1 MEKSLGGNKMKMNE
15 KEIKELRE
23 FTREM
28 IVGKRNSN
36 MSFEEWS
43 NYNFKEFVKV
53 FEEFVKGLF
62 ESLGCELGYRFNY
75 SDLYFSI
82 PSVTLP
88 DCVIGDWRDRE
99 GELIEYYLLEDLTE
113 EESEKIRKGFLKNN
127 TTFKNEID
135 KLLKKGREYCD
146 GFPLHIDIYNNAHQ
160 EVKYMANRVY
170 DLIGEFLEENK
181 GRKETFYDI
190 TDYVDVFDYTLEI
203 INQIEEELNTLGLGA
218 LEYVVW
224 NQDTWADDME
234 YLRRLGL

>member
-1 MEKSLGGNKMKMNE
+1 M
-15 KEIKELRE
+15 
-23 FTREM
+23 
-28 IVGKRNSN
+28 
-36 MSFEEWS
+36 
-43 NYNFKEFVKV
+43 
-53 FEEFVKGLF
+53 
-62 ESLGCELGYRFNY
+62 GYRFNY